1 MRQDKLAI
9 DTFRGSAMDCGVAY
23 GQAFEP
29 QIMGFCRMELEPDRK
44 RLSYARRCWQHVEKD
59 APASARFMKGMAR
72 GAHLSI
78 EHVTL
83 LALHEE
89 IVHTKHCTAFAASRD
104 DRTIVAMNW
113 DWSTPKFP
121 WAGLLKLKMTG
132 SPRMVT
138 YHYPGLWAGA
148 GVNEHGVA
156 LMWTGSGYFPPIPP
170 VVGLPTYVIIAEI
183 LRRKTVRHALSY
195 VERIKQAGFGIQKTF
210 EDFDHRFNAEAL
222 PGSTLRDL
230 ATCHLIDRHQNV
242 VVGGPPGIG
251 KTHVVKALGHEA
263 CRQGRQVLFRTT
275 QKLLGELLADSAE
288 RAERVLRRAINV
300 ELLILDDF
308 AFRKLDQREAESLY
322 VLAEERL
329 GRASTLLTS
338 NRPPEDWYAIFPDP
352 VVGGAIL
359 DRLVSSAIKIVTTTG
374 KSYRREVMGS
384 PLFRG
389 GAAGGGESS

>member
-1 MRQDKLAI
+1 MEMRHQIEQQLKQLRMPGMWQALEVRLAEARDSGLGHLEFLSLLIQD
-9 DTFRGSAMDCGVAY
+9 
-23 GQAFEP
+23 
-29 QIMGFCRMELEPDRK
+29 ELINREDNM
-44 RLSYARRCWQHVEKD
+44 
-59 APASARFMKGMAR
+59 PAK
-72 GAHLSI
+72 
-78 EHVTL
+78 
-83 LALHEE
+83 
-89 IVHTKHCTAFAASRD
+89 
-104 DRTIVAMNW
+104 
-113 DWSTPKFP
+113 
-121 WAGLLKLKMTG
+121 
-132 SPRMVT
+132 
-138 YHYPGLWAGA
+138 
-148 GVNEHGVA
+148 
-156 LMWTGSGYFPPIPP
+156 
-170 VVGLPTYVIIAEI
+170 
-183 LRRKTVRHALSY
+183 
-195 VERIKQAGFGIQKTF
+195 RIKQAGFGIQKTF

-230 ATCHLIDRHQNV
+230 ATCHFIDRHQNV